1 MFELIEKSNKGM
13 GVIENN
19 MLRNATNK
27 INEFHIVAKN
37 SILAISMILAD
48 IAEKPKVYL
57 ENSGFNTITE
67 YAETMFNY
75 KKAYAYK
82 LIKISKFISIKD
94 GNGEKLEIQAL
105 IEDSINTDYYIN
117 VLKDGDGFEF
127 SPSQMLE
134 LIPLS
139 YEQIQQHI
147 NDLDSSLS
155 CKEIRSVVKDI
166 VNPPIETTGDSKEST
181 EESTEENPE
190 STPEFQLTAKERIMQ
205 MLEIC
210 SGMENED
217 IKSKIINI
225 FQKSLKALE
234 K

>member
-75 KKAYAYK
+75 KKAYTYK

-134 LIPLS
+134 ILPLS
-139 YEQIQQHI
+139 SEQIQQHI
-147 NDLDSSLS
+147 NELDSSLT
-155 CKEIRSVVKDI
+155 CKEIRAIVKDI
-166 VNPPIETTGDSKEST
+166 VNPPVETTATEST
-181 EESTEENPE
+181 ESTENTENPE
-190 STPEFQLTAKERIMQ
+190 STPEVQMTDKDRLLQ

-210 SGMENED
+210 SGMENVEV
-217 IKSKIINI
+217 KEKIVNV
-225 FQKSLKALE
+225 FQKALKALE